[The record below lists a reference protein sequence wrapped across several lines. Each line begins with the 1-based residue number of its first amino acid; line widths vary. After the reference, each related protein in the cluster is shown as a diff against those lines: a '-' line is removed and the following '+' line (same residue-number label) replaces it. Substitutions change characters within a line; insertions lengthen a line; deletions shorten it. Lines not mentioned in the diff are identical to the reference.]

1 MVKTNKQIKTVDP
14 QKQPICC
21 WLFLI
26 NKKTY
31 FYFYTSELWRWD
43 VGLWLLSEL
52 SGQRG
57 ETPPMQAR
65 KCGYRSV
72 SLCTGQE
79 EGTPSS
85 GRRVG
90 VQCQRPPEALGSCWT
105 EERALVSLHRSFK
118 QTFIK
123 PTPYKCFNA
132 KSYKNDGDSLIWIKL
147 EGQLLAIFH
156 CHFGFLWKEEV
167 ICGE

>member
-26 NKKTY
+26 NKKKKIIFLFLHPRIVEMRY
-31 FYFYTSELWRWD
+31 LA
-43 VGLWLLSEL
+43 
-52 SGQRG
+52 SGCWG
-57 ETPPMQAR
+57 ETPPMQAG

-72 SLCTGQE
+72 SLWTGQE

-123 PTPYKCFNA
+123 PTLYKCFNA
-132 KSYKNDGDSLIWIKL
+132 RSYKNDRVSLIWIKL
-147 EGQLLAIFH
+147 ERQLHAIFH